1 MQSVTPHSRFIYFI
15 LFTTSAASATR
26 RAGQGGGR
34 AELLRAHPELS
45 WDCQPRSLTGKL
57 AIYVPDYGLYC
68 SRHHTAHLSVF
79 KKALVI
85 AVNPKPSSLS
95 PQGRRRLSAVPPC
108 PPPQALRGAR
118 VERGGGTA
126 LPRPGRSGGGKR
138 RPQPLATFPQRG
150 RKRFGAAPRA
160 GRPRAENARPAR
172 SGAPRA
178 APGDGQRL
186 RPGAPPPLSHLP
198 SATSIPAMPSHT
210 HPAKRLRSASAQ
222 RCELAAAAG
231 VAQES
236 HRPHPPLPRH
246 PGINRLLIWTPECLT
261 SPGLWETSARA
272 PKLGWKGGWCG
283 KGGGAEGEGGS
294 GMLMDAALRHWERR
308 PRLGH
313 WGKRPGAGAAGG
325 AGCGG

>member
-1 MQSVTPHSRFIYFI
+1 MS
-15 LFTTSAASATR
+15 
-26 RAGQGGGR
+26 
-34 AELLRAHPELS
+34 
-45 WDCQPRSLTGKL
+45 
-57 AIYVPDYGLYC
+57 
-68 SRHHTAHLSVF
+68 
-79 KKALVI
+79 
-85 AVNPKPSSLS
+85 
-95 PQGRRRLSAVPPC
+95 
-108 PPPQALRGAR
+108 PPQALRGAR

-126 LPRPGRSGGGKR
+126 LPRPGRKAAPAASRHFSSAGAEAFWSRAQGGPAAGRERTPRTER
-138 RPQPLATFPQRG
+138 RAPSNARG
-150 RKRFGAAPRA
+150 RTAAPA
-160 GRPRAENARPAR
+160 GSATPPR
-172 SGAPRA
+172 
-178 APGDGQRL
+178 
-186 RPGAPPPLSHLP
+186 PPPLGHLP

-210 HPAKRLRSASAQ
+210 HPARRLRSASAQ
-222 RCELAAAAG
+222 RCELAAAAAG

-261 SPGLWETSARA
+261 SPRLWETSARA
-272 PKLGWKGGWCG
+272 PKLGRKGGWCG